1 MCIRDRNRPK
11 QGDTS
16 LTYCVNDIFLKF
28 ITDKWKNH
36 DVYKR
41 EKHLASVLN
50 SFSWFPTLLFS
61 IDEKE
66 LLIYN
71 YCGVPLTKNNC
82 PKDAIKQINKILND
96 LDSVNIQHNDISKE
110 ELLVDKNGKIYLCD
124 FGWGSINNNLACGID
139 IWGHNKTKPLTGN
152 VSDKTAIQRLGDI
165 IK

>member
-1 MCIRDRNRPK
+1 MNRPKNRPK

-16 LTYCVNDIFLKF
+16 LTFCVNDIFLKF
-28 ITDKWKNH
+28 ITDKWKNY

-50 SFSWFPTLLFS
+50 RFSWFPTLLFS

-71 YCGVPLTKNNC
+71 YCGEPLTKNNC

-96 LDSVNIQHNDISKE
+96 LDSV
-110 ELLVDKNGKIYLCD
+110 
-124 FGWGSINNNLACGID
+124 IN
-139 IWGHNKTKPLTGN
+139 
-152 VSDKTAIQRLGDI
+152 SF
-165 IK
+165 